1 MEKELI
7 EAINS
12 LKTSVDNL
20 TEATSKLHTIQ
31 TDIFNVDTSHDT
43 MTNLAGRIVELTK
56 AIEDKL

>member
-1 MEKELI
+1 MDKKLI

-12 LKTSVDNL
+12 LKTSVDSL
-20 TEATSKLHTIQ
+20 TEATLKLHTIQ